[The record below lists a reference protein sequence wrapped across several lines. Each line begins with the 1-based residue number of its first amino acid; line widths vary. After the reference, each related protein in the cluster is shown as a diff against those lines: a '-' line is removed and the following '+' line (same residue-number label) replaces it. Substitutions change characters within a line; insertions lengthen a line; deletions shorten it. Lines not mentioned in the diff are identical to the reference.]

1 MGWKRNNARR
11 QTVRYICGGCW
22 VCGPGSIAREIYQW
36 DNQTYISGTQIWILI
51 GRKSNLEIKICKSL
65 HAVTHVKTWEV
76 MRTQQ
81 NNSEDWRITK
91 DIIWEKKRLRLELP
105 KHGIRNYFIV
115 YCCSVQNQTS
125 SLFHQL
131 VVISALST
139 YTHMHTHTEFDVLI
153 HWGACS
159 DTGLPWWLRW

>member
-1 MGWKRNNARR
+1 MKDRNNASR
-11 QTVRYICGGCW
+11 QTVRYICGRCW
-22 VCGPGSIAREIYQW
+22 VWGPSSTARGIYQW

-65 HAVTHVKTWEV
+65 HAVTQHVKIWEV
-76 MRTQQ
+76 MRTFMQ

-105 KHGIRNYFIV
+105 KHSIRNCFIF
-115 YCCSVQNQTS
+115 CCSVQNETS

-131 VVISALST
+131 VVIIALST

-153 HWGACS
+153 HWGAYS